1 MDYKESL
8 ALENFE
14 QISTE
19 GLEGIGELQL
29 SEFEKG
35 AINDHVNFNEQE
47 ANIIE
52 AYDREVKNLLPN
64 IQTPVHLSL
73 MNGYNDKWSEF
84 VNKIDAH
91 FLESISD
98 KEQVESIAQYMSE
111 VEEIRFEQWKDLTI
125 DQMVSILD
133 SMETVIAKI
142 EHRLPAQISAEYL
155 GDKCFGQQCGLHIKI
170 NTHILEESAQSPEIL
185 REVLTTFIHEG
196 RHMYQEY
203 NINVRM
209 VHESPSEVNSWREN
223 LYELGYRSGEPIEI
237 PLFGPIAYTNEQL
250 MADGERLYYYQP
262 VEIDARDM
270 ASDVMIRYDEII
282 SNSTYEADTSLKGLS
297 ERLSEIQ
304 ENIKGY
310 ENILA
315 DSSDLANEISFKGVN
330 DKAWNMKKAQENREW
345 AEWYTKK
352 AEAAIERGDLS
363 TANDYLKRAALAE
376 GRADDYI
383 KAAQLSTK

>member
-52 AYDREVKNLLPN
+52 AYDREVKNFLPN

-84 VNKIDAH
+84 VIKIDAH

-98 KEQVESIAQYMSE
+98 KEQVESIAQYLSE